1 MRPNGGTRHVEG
13 RSLGLAHS
21 CKLLTNKLKTKNC
34 RTKSGSKTNVYV
46 CCVCTRRTLTHLL
59 HYYTMYSI
67 ELQCNKPTFLLIV
80 EQLTEHN
87 NIYIYI
93 LITLQLVFI
102 FLFAII
108 KMKRKK
114 TKIEKARGATS
125 NTKICSK
132 YVNIRSNWIALYIYC
147 LLLLVSLYC
156 YIVLFDMCLGAAL
169 LLH

>member
-87 NIYIYI
+87 NIYIYTNNI
-93 LITLQLVFI
+93 AVGFYFLIRNN
-102 FLFAII
+102 
-108 KMKRKK
+108 KNEKKKDENRKS
-114 TKIEKARGATS
+114 TWS
-125 NTKICSK
+125 NEQHKNMFKIC
-132 YVNIRSNWIALYIYC
+132 
-147 LLLLVSLYC
+147 
-156 YIVLFDMCLGAAL
+156 
-169 LLH
+169 

>member
-1 MRPNGGTRHVEG
+1 MAEKYMRPNGGTRHVEG

-87 NIYIYI
+87 NIYIYTNNI
-93 LITLQLVFI
+93 AVGFYFLIRNN
-102 FLFAII
+102 
-108 KMKRKK
+108 KNEKKKDENRKS
-114 TKIEKARGATS
+114 TWS
-125 NTKICSK
+125 NEQHKNMFKIC
-132 YVNIRSNWIALYIYC
+132 
-147 LLLLVSLYC
+147 
-156 YIVLFDMCLGAAL
+156 
-169 LLH
+169 